1 METTMNKGR
10 TIWTHIYLSVVGILM
25 VYPVIWWFGASL
37 KTNAEMSSPNI
48 FPSIPQWNNF
58 IEGWTAI
65 PNFTFTTFYMNTFTM
80 MFWVVLTSVVSCS
93 LVAFAFGKLDFPL
106 KNFWFAVL
114 LLTIMLPSQVTLV
127 PQYAMFNKLGW
138 VNTYLPFYMPHLLAG
153 GVGGSFFVFLLIQF
167 IRGLPKD
174 LDEAAK
180 IDGCSWF
187 GIYWR
192 IVLPL
197 TKPSLVTVA
206 IYAFLWNWDDFMG
219 HLIYI
224 NSVEK
229 YTVGLALRLFIDTQA
244 AVPWGQLMA
253 MSLASIIPSIVIF
266 FFAQEHFV
274 EGIATTGL
282 KG

>member
-1 METTMNKGR
+1 MDTVSKR
-10 TIWTHIYLSVVGILM
+10 STIWTHFYLSIVGILM
-25 VYPVIWWFGASL
+25 VYPVVWWLGASL

-48 FPSIPQWNNF
+48 FPSIPQWSNF
-58 IEGWTAI
+58 TDGWVAI
-65 PNFTFTTFYMNTFTM
+65 PNFTFTTFYMNSFVM
-80 MFWVVLTSVVSCS
+80 MFWVVITTVVSCS

-106 KNFWFAVL
+106 KNFWFALL
-114 LLTIMLPSQVTLV
+114 LLTLMLPSQVTLV
-127 PQYAMFNKLGW
+127 PQYSMFNAMGW
-138 VNTYLPFYMPHLLAG
+138 VNTYLPFYIPHLLAG

-180 IDGCSWF
+180 IDGCSWW

-206 IYAFLWNWDDFMG
+206 IYCFLWNWDDFMG

-229 YTVGLALRLFIDTQA
+229 YTVGLALRLFVDTQA

-253 MSLASIIPSIVIF
+253 MSLASIIPSILIF
-266 FFAQEHFV
+266 FFAQKHFV